1 MYFLI
6 LLFVIILT
14 SLFLSYRYFFSKMQT
29 PYKRKKNSLSEE
41 PLLHKTYLLSLSSFI
56 FLTVCLYFG
65 LGRPDLLQRQL
76 PQKKLELSL
85 IQALHDTKDA
95 KENEK
100 LLLLYSTLKEALV
113 KKPGDIRGYSLLVK
127 TCLNLNKYSEARLAQ
142 EKVLSLK
149 KSASNIDD
157 YALLMD
163 TYLIAA
169 GGRFSIEASKILK
182 KIKNKYPSNENTFFF
197 TALEHLE
204 RKEYQPAIKVYKKL
218 KAQNILKTEK
228 LILLENKLKII
239 GYSN

>member
-85 IQALHDTKDA
+85 IQALHDTEYA
-95 KENEK
+95 NQNEK
-100 LLLLYSTLKEALV
+100 LLLLYNTLKEALV

-182 KIKNKYPSNENTFFF
+182 KIKNKYPSNENTYFFI
-197 TALEHLE
+197 ALEHLE

>member
-29 PYKRKKNSLSEE
+29 PNKRKKNSLSTE
-41 PLLHKTYLLSLSSFI
+41 PLLNKTYLLSLSSFI
-56 FLTVCLYFG
+56 FLTVCLYFA

-85 IQALHDTKDA
+85 TQALHDTKDA
-95 KENEK
+95 NENEK
-100 LLLLYSTLKEALV
+100 LFLLYRTLKEALV

-182 KIKNKYPSNENTFFF
+182 KIKNKYPSNENTYFF

-204 RKEYQPAIKVYKKL
+204 RKEYQPAIKVYEKL
-218 KAQNILKTEK
+218 KTQNILKTER

>member
-1 MYFLI
+1 MI
-6 LLFVIILT
+6 L
-14 SLFLSYRYFFSKMQT
+14 
-29 PYKRKKNSLSEE
+29 N
-41 PLLHKTYLLSLSSFI
+41 KTYLLSLSSFI
-56 FLTVCLYFG
+56 FLTVCLYFE

-85 IQALHDTKDA
+85 TQALHDTKDA
-95 KENEK
+95 NENEK

-113 KKPGDIRGYSLLVK
+113 KNPGDIRGYSLLVK

-142 EKVLSLK
+142 EKVMSLK

-169 GGRFSIEASKILK
+169 GSRFSIEASKILK
-182 KIKNKYPSNENTFFF
+182 KIKNKYPSNENTYFF

-204 RKEYQPAIKVYKKL
+204 RKEYQPAIKVYKRL

-228 LILLENKLKII
+228 LILLENKLKIV

>member
-29 PYKRKKNSLSEE
+29 PNKRKKNSLSTE
-41 PLLHKTYLLSLSSFI
+41 PLLNKTYLLSLSSFI

-85 IQALHDTKDA
+85 IQALHNTKHA
-95 KENEK
+95 NENKK
-100 LLLLYSTLKEALV
+100 LLLLYSKLKETLV
-113 KKPGDIRGYSLLVK
+113 KKPGDIRGYSLFVK
-127 TCLNLNKYSEARLAQ
+127 TCLSLNKYSEARLAQ

-169 GGRFSIEASKILK
+169 GSRFSIEASKILK
-182 KIKNKYPSNENTFFF
+182 KIKNKYPSNENTYFF

-239 GYSN
+239 GYSD